1 MFITIKMTPMYLTGV
16 LDYLEEELEFVM
28 RSKAVPA
35 FWSRCMQANAATVGD
50 DFSAAVNE
58 LYVLVVSDVIP
69 MANRMDGLASDTG
82 VDVYLHGQ
90 HSYIRYSKVPVS
102 LLVLTLVSLIVVAPR
117 LLIFSQIL
125 I

>member
-1 MFITIKMTPMYLTGV
+1 MFLTGV

-35 FWSRCMQANAATVGD
+35 FWSRCMQQANAATVGD

-58 LYVLVVSDVIP
+58 LYVLVVSEVVP
-69 MANRMDGLASDTG
+69 MANRMDGLAADTG

-102 LLVLTLVSLIVVAPR
+102 LVLIPNSN
-117 LLIFSQIL
+117 
-125 I
+125 

>member
-1 MFITIKMTPMYLTGV
+1 M

-35 FWSRCMQANAATVGD
+35 FWSRCMQQANAATVGD

-58 LYVLVVSDVIP
+58 LYVLVVSEVVP
-69 MANRMDGLASDTG
+69 MANRMDGLAADTG

-102 LLVLTLVSLIVVAPR
+102 LVLVAIFKLVAKFSCHFVA
-117 LLIFSQIL
+117 
-125 I
+125 